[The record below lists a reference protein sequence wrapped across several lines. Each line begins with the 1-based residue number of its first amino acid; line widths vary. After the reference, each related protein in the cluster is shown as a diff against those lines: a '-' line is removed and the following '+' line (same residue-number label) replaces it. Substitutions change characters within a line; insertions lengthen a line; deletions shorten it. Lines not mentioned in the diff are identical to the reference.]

1 MKLLSVDNTKLLKSE
16 IVGYFSVGLHLAPH
30 LLSGYNTCKFSSFS
44 CVKSCLN
51 LSGMS
56 SMSKIQQGRINKT
69 KLFFENKDWFLNQLN
84 IEIQYYNMVAKNEG
98 KQLSVRLNLTSDID
112 WQLELINGK
121 SLMELNPFVQMYDY
135 TKNYNKISKFG
146 NYDLTYSYDA
156 INHKKAIKVLERGD
170 RLAVVF
176 DKANVNNWN
185 GFECVDGDKHD
196 MTFLQPKDKILAL
209 KYKNICTKGF
219 NNKENKLKSTLVVN
233 V

>member
-1 MKLLSVDNTKLLKSE
+1 MKLLSVDNTKLKKSD
-16 IVGYFSVGLHLAPH
+16 IIGYYSVGLHLAPH
-30 LLSGYNTCKFSSFS
+30 TLSGYNTCSYSTSS
-44 CVKSCLN
+44 CRYSCLN
-51 LSGMS
+51 LSGRS
-56 SMSKIQQGRINKT
+56 SISKIQQGRINKT
-69 KLFFENKDWFLNQLN
+69 KLFFENKDWFMNQLN

-121 SLMELNPFVQMYDY
+121 SLMELNETLTFYDY
-135 TKNYNKISKFG
+135 TKSYQRKSMFD
-146 NYDLTYSYDA
+146 NYDLTYSYDSV
-156 INHKKAIKVLERGD
+156 NHKKAMKVLERGD

-176 DKANVNNWN
+176 DKANVTEWN
-185 GFECVDGDKHD
+185 GYECIDGDKHD

-219 NNKENKLKSTLVVN
+219 NNKENMIKSTLVVN